1 MVILTPP
8 DQGSVASFP
17 TEPTF
22 LPEEQLPLPPQLGEE
37 VKVTT
42 SITETQQ
49 PTPEEIFKA
58 KNLLEVQLQQEHM
71 NSLALETQKAQLEY
85 DLIQKQTALE
95 NNQKLSEQEKQVFQ
109 KEINYQT
116 DQIRAK
122 EKEILV
128 QDQKIKQL
136 KMDLQQEKT
145 LNTEKENQIQQ
156 LIDQIN
162 AQNQITAQL
171 QNQLQVQKSLI
182 EAKNQE
188 LITNQQL
195 SAQEKQTLQQEIN
208 QLTND
213 FHQKEQEYQTTIQQQ
228 EQEIHQLNQII
239 TEKSEEINRLSED
252 LEQQMDKWVQQG
264 LHIQSLEK
272 TIKTLENVSNKYL
285 EENAELRREINKL
298 KEQIKE
304 EQEAHEATKVDLKE
318 KEGKLILK
326 GQEFTKID
334 KMIKEQTTSY
344 SAAIQPLKNC
354 FKEDINRR
362 KEVLKQRLE
371 KATSWFKKWF

>member
-22 LPEEQLPLPPQLGEE
+22 LPEEQLPLPPQLCEE

-136 KMDLQQEKT
+136 TMDLQQEKT
-145 LNTEKENQIQQ
+145 LNIEKENQIQQ

-162 AQNQITAQL
+162 VQNQMTEQL
-171 QNQLQVQKSLI
+171 QYQLQVQKSLI

-195 SAQEKQTLQQEIN
+195 SVQEKQTLQQEIH
-208 QLTND
+208 QLTNA
-213 FHQKEQEYQTTIQQQ
+213 FHQKEQEYQATIQQKD
-228 EQEIHQLNQII
+228 QEIHHLTQII
-239 TEKSEEINRLSED
+239 NEQAEEINRLSEE
-252 LEQQMDKWVQQG
+252 LEQQIDKWVQQG
-264 LHIQSLEK
+264 LHIQALEE
-272 TIKTLENVSNKYL
+272 TIKALENTSGKYL
-285 EENAELRREINKL
+285 EENAELRHEINVLKEKLKSEQKNYEEAKNNLKEQEQKLTQKL
-298 KEQIKE
+298 KECDQIE
-304 EQEAHEATKVDLKE
+304 ETIKNQQTWGGSLQPFK
-318 KEGKLILK
+318 
-326 GQEFTKID
+326 TKIID
-334 KMIKEQTTSY
+334 SVNKK
-344 SAAIQPLKNC
+344 
-354 FKEDINRR
+354 
-362 KEVLKQRLE
+362 VE
-371 KATSWFKKWF
+371 KVTSWFRKWF

>member
-1 MVILTPP
+1 MITPP
-8 DQGSVASFP
+8 DNGSVDKKT

-22 LPEEQLPLPPQLGEE
+22 LQGEQLPHTLGEE
-37 VKVTT
+37 L
-42 SITETQQ
+42 TETTQTTESQ
-49 PTPEEIFKA
+49 HQTPEEIIKV
-58 KNLLEVQLQQEHM
+58 KNLLENQLLQEKI
-71 NSLALETQKAQLEY
+71 NSLTLETEKVRLED
-85 DLIQKQTALE
+85 DLIQKQTELE
-95 NNQKLSEQEKQVFQ
+95 NNQKLSEQEKQILRN
-109 KEINYQT
+109 EINHQT
-116 DQIRAK
+116 NQIRAK
-122 EKEILV
+122 ENELFT

-136 KMDLQQEKT
+136 TMDLQQEKT
-145 LNTEKENQIQQ
+145 INTEKESQIQQ

-162 AQNQITAQL
+162 AQNQITEQL
-171 QNQLQVQKSLI
+171 QDQLQVQKSLI

-195 SAQEKQTLQQEIN
+195 SAQEKQALQQEIN

-264 LHIQSLEK
+264 LHIQALEK
-272 TIKTLENVSNKYL
+272 TIKTLENASNKYL
-285 EENAELRREINKL
+285 EENAELRHEINKL

-304 EQEAHEATKVDLKE
+304 EQEAHEATKVRLKLDGE
-318 KEGKLILK
+318 KLILK
-326 GQEFTKID
+326 QQECDKIEA
-334 KMIKEQTTSY
+334 MIKDQKETY

-362 KEVLKQRLE
+362 KEVLKQRIE
-371 KATSWFKKWF
+371 KATSWFQKWF